1 MPGKPGQDCS
11 DGWKT
16 AGQGG
21 SKATRRAR
29 VTTRL
34 AQYFGFVPISL
45 YGVSSRL
52 LIIGGAAGPALL
64 GRFVELAGGPSAR
77 IVIIA
82 TASSVPASAEAEHRE
97 AFTSLGAGHVEALRL
112 STRAEASDERAA
124 AVLRS
129 ATGVFFTGGDQE
141 RITRV
146 IGGTA
151 TDSLLQSLVAEGGIV
166 LAGTSA
172 GAAAMSGTMI
182 VEGDGR
188 GGVRRSSVRTGPGLE
203 FLPGVLIDQH
213 FAERGRLNRL
223 LTAVA
228 LYPHELGLGID
239 EDTAILTDGDRFEVL
254 GNGAVTV
261 VDAGCA
267 TEIRVTGDGP
277 IALSGARIHVLP
289 AGFTFH
295 LTGRRPVVDA
305 SIAQRGAVA

>member
-1 MPGKPGQDCS
+1 M
-11 DGWKT
+11 
-16 AGQGG
+16 
-21 SKATRRAR
+21 
-29 VTTRL
+29 
-34 AQYFGFVPISL
+34 
-45 YGVSSRL
+45 SSRL

-77 IVIIA
+77 IVVIA
-82 TASSVPASAEAEHRE
+82 TASSVPESAENEHRE
-97 AFTSLGAGHVEALRL
+97 AFGRLGAGHVEALRL
-112 STRAEASDERAA
+112 GTRLEASDLRAEA
-124 AVLRS
+124 VLRG
-129 ATGVFFTGGDQE
+129 ATGVFFTGGEQE

-151 TDSLLQSLVAEGGIV
+151 TDSLLQELVAGGGIV

-182 VEGDGR
+182 VEGDGA
-188 GGVRRSSVRTGPGLE
+188 GVRRSSVRTGPGLE

-223 LTAVA
+223 LSAVA

-239 EDTAILTDGDRFEVL
+239 EDTAILTDGDCFEVL

-267 TEIRVTGDGP
+267 TDIRVPGDGP
-277 IALSGARIHVLP
+277 IALFGARIHVLP
-289 AGFTFH
+289 AGSTFH
-295 LTGRRPVVDA
+295 LTGRRPVA
-305 SIAQRGAVA
+305 AAITAQRGAVA